1 MARDGTA
8 MEGRR
13 HELLEDI
20 HSRAAEIAQELGVE
34 REQADQIG
42 CAIANHLAE
51 NWGGQNFT
59 IPMDHHYRVSK
70 RDQQIYDEFDG
81 RNHHILARK
90 FNMSVRGIYK
100 VIARVRAKG
109 DPDQHVLF

>member
-1 MARDGTA
+1 MSRDGSV

-13 HELLEDI
+13 HELLEDV
-20 HSRAAEIAQELGVE
+20 HAQTATVMLELGIDADV
-34 REQADQIG
+34 ADQVG
-42 CAIANHLAE
+42 CALADHLAQ

-70 RDQQIYDEFDG
+70 RDQEIYSKFDG
-81 RNHHILARK
+81 RNHHVLARE

-100 VIARVRAKG
+100 VIKRIRAKG
-109 DPDQHVLF
+109 DPDQHSLF